1 MHREIYERLEEVL
14 SGTPPDLAEK
24 HLKHCQECRDEVI
37 TMRAQAALVRQLKP
51 SAEAEPR
58 AGFYARVLERIAAE
72 GPVSIWNLF
81 VESAFGKRI
90 AVASLALAVL
100 LGVYLVSIERSAEPM
115 VAADQPSGQP
125 SGKTCVAPAC
135 GAAVAASVASSVI
148 SATIPGE
155 DAPGVV
161 LTRLDQEPPSAQP
174 NQDIN
179 QDMNNDML
187 VNLVTYREQ

>member
-14 SGTPPDLAEK
+14 SGIPPDLAAK
-24 HLKHCQECRDEVI
+24 HLTQCQECRDEVI
-37 TMRAQAALVRQLKP
+37 SMRAQAALVRELKP
-51 SAEAEPR
+51 AAEVEPR
-58 AGFYARVLERIAAE
+58 AGFYARVLERIEAE

-90 AVASLALAVL
+90 GVASLALALL

-115 VAADQPSGQP
+115 IAGEPSAQ
-125 SGKTCVAPAC
+125 TCSAPAC
-135 GAAVAASVASSVI
+135 GAAKAASAAAPAI
-148 SATIPGE
+148 SAIPGE

-161 LTRLDQEPPSAQP
+161 LSRLDQEPPNDQANHDQP
-174 NQDIN
+174 SNVQND
-179 QDMNNDML
+179 DML